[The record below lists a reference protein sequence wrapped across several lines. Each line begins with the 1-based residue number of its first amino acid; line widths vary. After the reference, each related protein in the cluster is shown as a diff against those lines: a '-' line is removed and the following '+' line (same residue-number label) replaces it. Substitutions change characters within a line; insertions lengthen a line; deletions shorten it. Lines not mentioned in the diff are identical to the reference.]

1 VPHTPTFPGLATVL
15 YALGWQLAILAGAM
29 LAPLAVDLSVGNAD
43 WLGFAGASA
52 TSFFAG
58 LALVLASRRRR
69 HELSLRAAF
78 LLTTASWFVVA
89 AFSALPFELGRYGL
103 PVTDSVFEAVSG
115 LTTTGATVLTGLDT
129 APPGLLLWRSLL
141 QWIGGIGIV
150 VMALVLL
157 PFLRIG
163 GMQLFR
169 SESSDRTDKVLP
181 TTAGFV
187 ARLIAIYL
195 ALTATVLVAL
205 MVAGLDFFEAL
216 NHALTAVA
224 TGGFSTRDA
233 SIAAFRS
240 PAVEIVLLFAMIAAS
255 LPYSRYVALLSG
267 RRDLF
272 LRDTQIRRFLLF
284 LAGVSVG
291 LAAWLVVTTGRG
303 PLDALLAAAF
313 AVVSVVTTTGYV
325 VEDWSAWGEAV
336 VPLFLLLT
344 VVGGC
349 TGSTAGGIKIF
360 RFEILWLAARQH
372 LEMLFV
378 PRRVTRPRYDGRPVG
393 PEVVLAVAAF
403 VFLFAVSWATFSIL
417 LGLVGL
423 DPVTAVSA
431 AATALGNVGPGLG
444 DIVGPAGNF
453 RPLGDAAKWLLIL
466 AMLLGRLEFFTLL
479 VLLHPGFW
487 RW

>member
-1 VPHTPTFPGLATVL
+1 MPHSPSIPGLPTVC
-15 YALGWQLAILAGAM
+15 YALGWQLLILACAM
-29 LAPLAVDLSVGNAD
+29 LAPLALDLAASNPD
-43 WLGFAGASA
+43 WLGFAGSA
-52 TSFFAG
+52 AACLFVG
-58 LALVLASRRRR
+58 LALVLASRRRH

-78 LLTTASWFVVA
+78 ILTTASWFVVA
-89 AFSALPFELGRYGL
+89 AFSALPFVLGRYQL
-103 PVTDSVFEAVSG
+103 SVTDSLFEAVSG
-115 LTTTGATVLTGLDT
+115 LTTTGATVLVGLDL

-187 ARLIAIYL
+187 IRLMMIYL
-195 ALTATVLVAL
+195 GITGAVVIALQF
-205 MVAGLDFFEAL
+205 AGLDFFEAL

-233 SIAAFRS
+233 SIAAFHSR
-240 PAVEIVLLFAMIAAS
+240 AVEVVLLLAMIAAA
-255 LPYSRYVALLSG
+255 LPYSRYVALISG
-267 RRDLF
+267 RHDLF

-284 LAGVSVG
+284 LAVVSIL
-291 LAAWLVVTTGRG
+291 LAAWLVVTNRRS
-303 PLDALLAAAF
+303 PDEALLKASF
-313 AVVSVVTTTGYV
+313 AVVSVVTTTGFV
-325 VEDWSAWGEAV
+325 VEDWSAWGEAM

-360 RFEILWLAARQH
+360 RFEILWLAARH
-372 LEMLFV
+372 YLALLFV
-378 PRRVTRPRYDGRPVG
+378 PRRVTSPHYDGRPVA

-403 VFLFAVSWATFSIL
+403 VFLFALSWAVFTIL
-417 LGLVGL
+417 LGFVGL
-423 DPVTAVSA
+423 DLVTAVSA
-431 AATALGNVGPGLG
+431 AATALANVGPGLG
-444 DIVGPAGNF
+444 DIIGPAGNF
-453 RPLGDAAKWLLIL
+453 RPLEDSAKWLLIL